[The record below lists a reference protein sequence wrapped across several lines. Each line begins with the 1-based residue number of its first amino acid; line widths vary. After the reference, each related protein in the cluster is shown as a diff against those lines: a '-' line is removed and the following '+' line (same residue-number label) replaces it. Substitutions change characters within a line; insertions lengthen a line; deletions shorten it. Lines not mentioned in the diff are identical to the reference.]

1 MPRRSKQGAWMFRR
15 RISIISASSFG
26 LLVRLTVARSVL
38 QPHQLGHLVLHFCF
52 QWSSPA
58 GFLGTV
64 LARNRKHVPI
74 KTNGFV
80 CVTRTVELLG
90 TRAEAR
96 ESVRCS
102 SGGRAQSGWSS
113 PTPHEKIGRW
123 TQHSAWRASA
133 RRSPPT
139 GLMPTTAI
147 HIKGLSPLVE
157 CADKGSVD
165 VQRAVSE

>member
-1 MPRRSKQGAWMFRR
+1 M
-15 RISIISASSFG
+15 
-26 LLVRLTVARSVL
+26 
-38 QPHQLGHLVLHFCF
+38 
-52 QWSSPA
+52 
-58 GFLGTV
+58 
-64 LARNRKHVPI
+64 PI

-80 CVTRTVELLG
+80 CVTRTVSCLG
-90 TRAEAR
+90 LVLKRERER

-113 PTPHEKIGRW
+113 PTPHEKISRW